1 MMVWFTDGQILNI
14 ELVQLPLAFCDD
26 VPVCFC
32 GVPGL

>member
-14 ELVQLPLAFCDD
+14 VQLPLAFCDD
-26 VPVCFC
+26 VPVCFS